1 MPPRGQPNPSPPWTN
16 SADDEVLIDLLFQNY
31 RPIEPMEPVDDPF
44 LQEIEQQYHLEMPS
58 VWVEQAK
65 RWPLTFRLNS
75 LL

>member
-1 MPPRGQPNPSPPWTN
+1 MPPHGQSNPSPPWTN
-16 SADDEVLIDLLFQNY
+16 PAGDEVLIDLLFQNY
-31 RPIEPMEPVDDPF
+31 RPTEPMEPVEDPF